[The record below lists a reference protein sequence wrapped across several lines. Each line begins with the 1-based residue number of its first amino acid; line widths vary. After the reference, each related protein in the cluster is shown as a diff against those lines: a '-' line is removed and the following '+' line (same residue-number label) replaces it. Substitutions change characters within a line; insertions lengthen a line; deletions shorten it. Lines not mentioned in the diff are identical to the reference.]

1 MMDLLMRLEE
11 SGLSTW
17 LRESQSIM
25 AFPMVLALH
34 TFGLGL
40 VVGCTVV
47 VNLRLL
53 GGASRIPLKPLEK
66 FFSLMWLGFAVNAV
80 SGVMLFAKEATT
92 VSISVVFWVKMTLI
106 ALAMWVVTRI
116 RARVFD
122 DPLIDTHPVPADVK
136 RLALASILLW
146 AAAITAGRLLAY
158 IGPTQPEAGIIFGSY

>member
-1 MMDLLMRLEE
+1 MMNLLMWLEE

-34 TFGLGL
+34 TVGLGL

-47 VNLRLL
+47 VDLRLL
-53 GGASRIPLKPLEK
+53 GGASRVPLKPLEQ
-66 FFSLMWLGFAVNAV
+66 FFSIMWIGFAVNAV

-116 RARVFD
+116 RAAVFE
-122 DPLIDTHPVPADVK
+122 DPLIDTHPVPAHV
-136 RLALASILLW
+136 RTLALASILLW

-158 IGPTQPEAGIIFGSY
+158 IGPTQPEAGIIFGSQ